1 MSADAGSPERE
12 RRSSGSSVVENLI
25 VALLP
30 KDRYPVLLRYGA
42 TLVIVGIAFL
52 LRLSLEHQ
60 LASYPLLLFFPAVFL
75 SALLFDKGSGFFAT
89 AASTLLVVAFFIP
102 RAGATLVD
110 PAQFLPLALFVA
122 IGMTMAA
129 VTEALRQAVQ
139 KLAVAQEQKTLRLEE
154 LAHRTKNDLNMIG
167 ALMALQARSQSEPAA
182 RQALESATNRIQV
195 LAKAQDRLNG
205 ARDGGTI
212 EVASFIEAL
221 CTDLG
226 NLLRDVRPIVVRVHS
241 DRLEMTSS
249 DAVSVGL
256 VVNELVTNALKHAFP
271 GDRGGIVDV
280 ALSRIGEK
288 IRIVV
293 SDDGVGC
300 PASVNDGLGS
310 RLIRLMVRQMNG
322 SVERTAGHPGCQ
334 VSVTIAVP
342 STAAVFPPAGA
353 G

>member
-1 MSADAGSPERE
+1 
-12 RRSSGSSVVENLI
+12 VENLI

-42 TLVIVGIAFL
+42 TLFIVAIAFL

-89 AASTLLVVAFFIP
+89 VASTMLASTFFIP
-102 RAGATLVD
+102 RMQGRLVQAD
-110 PAQFLPLALFVA
+110 QFLPLALFVA
-122 IGMTMAA
+122 ICVTMAA
-129 VTEALRQAVQ
+129 VTEALRRAVQ
-139 KLAVAQEQKTLRLEE
+139 KAALAEQQKTLRLEE
-154 LAHRTKNDLNMIG
+154 LAHRTKNDLNMIA

-182 RQALESATNRIQV
+182 RQALEAATNRIQV

-205 ARDGGTI
+205 AHDGGTV

-241 DRLEMTSS
+241 ERLEMTSS

-256 VVNELVTNALKHAFP
+256 IVNELVTNALKHAFP
-271 GDRGGIVDV
+271 SDRGGIVDV
-280 ALSRIGEK
+280 TLARVGET

-300 PASVNDGLGS
+300 PPSSNDGLGS
-310 RLIRLMVRQMNG
+310 RLVRLMVSQLNG
-322 SVERTAGHPGCQ
+322 SLERAAGDPGCQ
-334 VSVTIAVP
+334 VTVQMAVP
-342 STAAVFPPAGA
+342 SALGAHPPPT
-353 G
+353 